1 MYSKIS
7 IFTNESEYSQKRQ
20 NAKNEKIG
28 NVFEKCRIY
37 KWDEIWNHAKYIEI
51 VIKID

>member
-28 NVFEKCRIY
+28 KCIRKMQILQMRRNLKSCKIHRNCY
-37 KWDEIWNHAKYIEI
+37 KN
-51 VIKID
+51 